1 MENKKLKTPGEE
13 LMQTVYK
20 NAKMGSDAV
29 TNVIEKTKDAELR
42 RELTSQ
48 LESYYGFTV
57 AAKNK
62 LLEMN
67 CEAKEPGM
75 LSKIPADFSIKM
87 STMIDSSNS
96 RIAELMIGGYN
107 MGLVDLQ
114 KSLNQAKDEGAPEEV
129 INIATGVMAFEQGS
143 IEKMKKYL

>member
-1 MENKKLKTPGEE
+1 MENKKQKTPGEE
-13 LMQTVYK
+13 LMQAVYK
-20 NAKMGSDAV
+20 NTKMGSDTI
-29 TNVIEKTKDAELR
+29 TNVIERTKDAELR

-48 LESYYGFTV
+48 LESYYGFTT
-57 AAKNK
+57 AARNK

-87 STMIDSSNS
+87 STMMDSSNS
-96 RIAELMIGGYN
+96 KIAELMIGGYN

-114 KSLNQAKDEGAPEEV
+114 KSINQAKEEGAPEDV
-129 INIATGVMAFEQGS
+129 LNIAGGVMAFEQGR
-143 IEKMKKYL
+143 IERMKKYL

>member
-1 MENKKLKTPGEE
+1 MENKKTKTPGEE
-13 LMQTVYK
+13 LMQAVYK

-29 TNVIEKTKDAELR
+29 TNVIEKTKDAGLR

-87 STMIDSSNS
+87 STMMDNSNS
-96 RIAELMIGGYN
+96 KIAELMIGGYN
-107 MGLVDLQ
+107 MGLLDLQ
-114 KSLNQAKDEGAPEEV
+114 KNLNQAKEEGAPEDV
-129 INIATGVMAFEQGS
+129 INIANGVMAFEQGS
-143 IEKMKKYL
+143 IEKMKQYL